1 MNLDKQIAELQA
13 DLNAAHHVTY
23 LTGAG
28 VSTPS
33 HIPDYRSKNGI
44 YNGISESPEQILS
57 KETLFHQPA
66 KFHHFVMENMYFP
79 DAKPN
84 IIHQKIATSCNKNG
98 TLITQ
103 NVDGLDKKA
112 GNKHVIEFH
121 GDLYNIYCTKC
132 HEKISYDSYK
142 KSYLHEKDQGIIR
155 PGIVLYG
162 EPINEKVLTKSVEK
176 IHDSDLVIIAGTSF
190 VVYPFAQLLAYRQ
203 ANAKIW
209 VVNNTPVPAPK
220 EVSTIIEN
228 AEKVFDKLYI
238 TAIILTNILFNL
250 FPSSLCYFL
259 LYNIRYS

>member
-1 MNLDKQIAELQA
+1 MNLDKHIAALQA
-13 DLNAAHHVTY
+13 DLNAAIHVTY

-57 KETLFHQPA
+57 EETLFHQPA

-84 IIHQKIATSCNKNG
+84 IIHKKIAASCNKNG

-132 HEKISYDSYK
+132 HEKISYNSYK
-142 KSYLHEKDQGIIR
+142 NSYIHEKDQGIIR
-155 PGIVLYG
+155 PGIILYG
-162 EPINEKVLTKSVEK
+162 ESINEKILTKSVEN
-176 IHDSDLVIIAGTSF
+176 IHNSDLVIIAGTSF
-190 VVYPFAQLLAYRQ
+190 VVYPFAQLLTYRQ
-203 ANAKIW
+203 AKAKVW
-209 VVNNTPVPAPK
+209 VVNNTNISTSNGVP
-220 EVSTIIEN
+220 TIIDN

-238 TAIILTNILFNL
+238 
-250 FPSSLCYFL
+250 
-259 LYNIRYS
+259 

>member
-1 MNLDKQIAELQA
+1 MNLDKQIAALQA
-13 DLNAAHHVTY
+13 DLNAAIHVTY

-57 KETLFHQPA
+57 EETLFHQPA

-84 IIHQKIATSCNKNG
+84 IIHKKIAASCNKNG

-132 HEKISYDSYK
+132 HEKISYNSYK
-142 KSYLHEKDQGIIR
+142 NSYIHEKDQGIIR
-155 PGIVLYG
+155 PGIILYG
-162 EPINEKVLTKSVEK
+162 ESINEKILTKSVEN
-176 IHDSDLVIIAGTSF
+176 IHNSDLVIIAGTSF
-190 VVYPFAQLLAYRQ
+190 VVYPFAQLLTYRQ
-203 ANAKIW
+203 AKAKVW
-209 VVNNTPVPAPK
+209 VVNNTNISTSNGVP
-220 EVSTIIEN
+220 TIIDN

-238 TAIILTNILFNL
+238 
-250 FPSSLCYFL
+250 
-259 LYNIRYS
+259 

>member
-1 MNLDKQIAELQA
+1 MNLDKQIAALQA
-13 DLNAAHHVTY
+13 DLNAAIHVTY

-44 YNGISESPEQILS
+44 YNGILESPEQILS
-57 KETLFHQPA
+57 EETLFHQPA

-84 IIHQKIATSCNKNG
+84 IIHKKIAASCNKNG

-132 HEKISYDSYK
+132 HEKISYNSYK
-142 KSYLHEKDQGIIR
+142 NSYIHEKDQGIIR
-155 PGIVLYG
+155 PGIILYG
-162 EPINEKVLTKSVEK
+162 ESINEKILTKSVEN
-176 IHDSDLVIIAGTSF
+176 IHNSDLVIIAGTSF
-190 VVYPFAQLLAYRQ
+190 VVYPFAQLLTYGQ
-203 ANAKIW
+203 AKAKVW
-209 VVNNTPVPAPK
+209 VVNNTNISTSNG
-220 EVSTIIEN
+220 VSTIIDN

-238 TAIILTNILFNL
+238 
-250 FPSSLCYFL
+250 
-259 LYNIRYS
+259 

>member
-1 MNLDKQIAELQA
+1 MNLDKQIAALQA
-13 DLNAAHHVTY
+13 DLNAAIYVTY

-57 KETLFHQPA
+57 EETLFHQPA

-84 IIHQKIATSCNKNG
+84 IIHKKIAASCNKNG

-132 HEKISYDSYK
+132 HEKISYNSYK
-142 KSYLHEKDQGIIR
+142 NSYIHEKDQGIIR
-155 PGIVLYG
+155 PGIILYG
-162 EPINEKVLTKSVEK
+162 ESINEKILTKSVEN
-176 IHDSDLVIIAGTSF
+176 IHNSDLVIIAGTSF
-190 VVYPFAQLLAYRQ
+190 VVYPFAQLLTYRQ
-203 ANAKIW
+203 AKAKVW
-209 VVNNTPVPAPK
+209 VVNNTNISTSNG
-220 EVSTIIEN
+220 VSTIIDN

-238 TAIILTNILFNL
+238 
-250 FPSSLCYFL
+250 
-259 LYNIRYS
+259 

>member
-1 MNLDKQIAELQA
+1 MNLDKQIAALQA
-13 DLNAAHHVTY
+13 DLNAAIHVTY

-57 KETLFHQPA
+57 EETLFHQPA

-84 IIHQKIATSCNKNG
+84 IIHKKIAASCNKNG

-132 HEKISYDSYK
+132 HEKISYNSYK
-142 KSYLHEKDQGIIR
+142 NSYIHEKDQGIIR
-155 PGIVLYG
+155 PGIILYG
-162 EPINEKVLTKSVEK
+162 ESINEKILTKSVEN
-176 IHDSDLVIIAGTSF
+176 IHNSDLVIIAGTSF
-190 VVYPFAQLLAYRQ
+190 VVYPFAQLLTYRQ
-203 ANAKIW
+203 AKAKVW
-209 VVNNTPVPAPK
+209 VVNNTNISTSNG
-220 EVSTIIEN
+220 VSTIIYN

-238 TAIILTNILFNL
+238 
-250 FPSSLCYFL
+250 
-259 LYNIRYS
+259 

>member
-1 MNLDKQIAELQA
+1 MDLDNQIANLQA
-13 DLNAAHHVTY
+13 DIDNAHHITY

-44 YNGISESPEQILS
+44 YNGISETPEQILS
-57 KETLFHQPA
+57 EETLLHEPA

-79 DAKPN
+79 QAKPN
-84 IIHQKIATSCNKNG
+84 IIHEKIATSCNKNG

-121 GDLYNIYCTKC
+121 GDLYNIFCTKC
-132 HEKISYDSYK
+132 HEHFSYEEYK
-142 KSYLHEKDQGIIR
+142 KAYLHEKDNGIIR

-162 EPINEKVLTKSVEK
+162 EPIDEK
-176 IHDSDLVIIAGTSF
+176 ILIESIKNIQNSDLVIIAGTSF
-190 VVYPFAQLLAYRQ
+190 VVYPFAQLLTYRK
-203 ANAKIW
+203 ANTKVW
-209 VVNNTPVPAPK
+209 VVNNTPILAPR
-220 EVSTIIEN
+220 EVSTIITN

-238 TAIILTNILFNL
+238 
-250 FPSSLCYFL
+250 
-259 LYNIRYS
+259 

>member
-1 MNLDKQIAELQA
+1 MNLDKQIAALQA
-13 DLNAAHHVTY
+13 DLNAAIHVTY

-57 KETLFHQPA
+57 EETFFHQPA

-84 IIHQKIATSCNKNG
+84 IIHKKIAASCNKNG

-112 GNKHVIEFH
+112 VNKHVIEFH

-132 HEKISYDSYK
+132 HEKISYNSYK
-142 KSYLHEKDQGIIR
+142 NSYIHEKDQGIIR
-155 PGIVLYG
+155 PGIILYG
-162 EPINEKVLTKSVEK
+162 ESINEKILTKSVEN

-190 VVYPFAQLLAYRQ
+190 VVYPFAQLLTYRQ
-203 ANAKIW
+203 AKAKVW
-209 VVNNTPVPAPK
+209 VVNNTNISTSNG
-220 EVSTIIEN
+220 VSPIIDN

-238 TAIILTNILFNL
+238 
-250 FPSSLCYFL
+250 
-259 LYNIRYS
+259 

>member
-1 MNLDKQIAELQA
+1 MNLDKQFAALQA
-13 DLNAAHHVTY
+13 DLNAAIHVTY

-57 KETLFHQPA
+57 EETLFHQPA

-84 IIHQKIATSCNKNG
+84 IIHKKIAASCNKNG

-132 HEKISYDSYK
+132 HEKISYNSYK
-142 KSYLHEKDQGIIR
+142 NSYIHEKDQGIIR
-155 PGIVLYG
+155 PGIILYG
-162 EPINEKVLTKSVEK
+162 ESINEKILTKSVEN
-176 IHDSDLVIIAGTSF
+176 IHNSDLVIIAGTSF
-190 VVYPFAQLLAYRQ
+190 VVYPFAQLLTYRQ
-203 ANAKIW
+203 AKAKVW
-209 VVNNTPVPAPK
+209 VVNNTNISTSNG
-220 EVSTIIEN
+220 VSTIIDN

-238 TAIILTNILFNL
+238 
-250 FPSSLCYFL
+250 
-259 LYNIRYS
+259 

>member
-1 MNLDKQIAELQA
+1 MNLNNQISALQ
-13 DLNAAHHVTY
+13 DVLNQAHHVTY

-57 KETLFHQPA
+57 EDTLFHEPA
-66 KFHHFVMENMYFP
+66 KFHQFVMNNMYFP
-79 DAKPN
+79 NAQPN
-84 IIHQKIATSCNKNG
+84 IIHQKIAASCNKNG

-121 GDLYNIYCTKC
+121 GNLYNIFCTKC
-132 HEKISYDSYK
+132 HEQISYNQYK
-142 KSYLHEKDQGIIR
+142 KSFIHEKDNGIIR

-162 EPINEKVLTKSVEK
+162 EPINEKIMFES
-176 IHDSDLVIIAGTSF
+176 INGIQNSDLVIIAGTSF

-209 VVNNTPVPAPK
+209 VINNTTIPTTT
-220 EVSTIIEN
+220 EVSTIIDN

-238 TAIILTNILFNL
+238 
-250 FPSSLCYFL
+250 
-259 LYNIRYS
+259 

>member
-1 MNLDKQIAELQA
+1 M
-13 DLNAAHHVTY
+13 
-23 LTGAG
+23 G
-28 VSTPS
+28 
-33 HIPDYRSKNGI
+33 
-44 YNGISESPEQILS
+44 
-57 KETLFHQPA
+57 
-66 KFHHFVMENMYFP
+66 NMYFP

-84 IIHQKIATSCNKNG
+84 IIHQKIAASCNKNG

-132 HEKISYDSYK
+132 HEKISYDNYK

-162 EPINEKVLTKSVEK
+162 EPINEKILTKSVKK

-209 VVNNTPVPAPK
+209 VVNNTTVPAPK
-220 EVSTIIEN
+220 DVSTIISN

-238 TAIILTNILFNL
+238 
-250 FPSSLCYFL
+250 
-259 LYNIRYS
+259 

>member
-1 MNLDKQIAELQA
+1 MNVDKQIAALQA
-13 DLNAAHHVTY
+13 DLNAAHHITY

-57 KETLFHQPA
+57 EETLFHQPA
-66 KFHHFVMENMYFP
+66 KFHHFVMGNMYFS

-84 IIHQKIATSCNKNG
+84 IIHQKIAASCNKNG

-132 HEKISYDSYK
+132 HEKISYDNYK
-142 KSYLHEKDQGIIR
+142 NHIFMKKIR
-155 PGIVLYG
+155 ELFVPGLFYTV
-162 EPINEKVLTKSVEK
+162 NQLTKKFSQNLLK
-176 IHDSDLVIIAGTSF
+176 RFMIA
-190 VVYPFAQLLAYRQ
+190 
-203 ANAKIW
+203 I
-209 VVNNTPVPAPK
+209 
-220 EVSTIIEN
+220 
-228 AEKVFDKLYI
+228 
-238 TAIILTNILFNL
+238 
-250 FPSSLCYFL
+250 
-259 LYNIRYS
+259 

>member
-1 MNLDKQIAELQA
+1 MDLDKQIAALQA
-13 DLNAAHHVTY
+13 DLNNAQHVTY

-57 KETLFHQPA
+57 EDTLFHEPA
-66 KFHHFVMENMYFP
+66 KFHQFVMENMYFP
-79 DAKPN
+79 NAQPN
-84 IIHQKIATSCNKNG
+84 IIHKKIAASCNKNG

-121 GDLYNIYCTKC
+121 GNLYNIFCTKC
-132 HEKISYDSYK
+132 YEKISYDEYK
-142 KSYLHEKDQGIIR
+142 KSYFHEKDNGIIR

-162 EPINEKVLTKSVEK
+162 EPINEDILINSIKN
-176 IHDSDLVIIAGTSF
+176 IQNSDLVIIAGTSF
-190 VVYPFAQLLAYRQ
+190 VVYPFAQLLAYRKP
-203 ANAKIW
+203 NAKVW
-209 VVNNTPVPAPK
+209 VINNTIVPAPE
-220 EVSTIIEN
+220 EVSTIISD

-238 TAIILTNILFNL
+238 
-250 FPSSLCYFL
+250 
-259 LYNIRYS
+259 

>member
-1 MNLDKQIAELQA
+1 MNVDKQIATLQA
-13 DLNAAHHVTY
+13 DLNAAHHITY

-57 KETLFHQPA
+57 EETLFHQPA
-66 KFHHFVMENMYFP
+66 KFHHFVMGNMYFP

-84 IIHQKIATSCNKNG
+84 IIHQKIAASCNKNG

-132 HEKISYDSYK
+132 HEKISYDNYK

-162 EPINEKVLTKSVEK
+162 EPINEKILTKSVKK

-190 VVYPFAQLLAYRQ
+190 VVYPFAQLLVYRQ

-209 VVNNTPVPAPK
+209 VVNNTPIPTPK
-220 EVSTIIEN
+220 DVSTIISN
-228 AEKVFDKLYI
+228 AEKVFDKLCI
-238 TAIILTNILFNL
+238 
-250 FPSSLCYFL
+250 
-259 LYNIRYS
+259 

>member
-1 MNLDKQIAELQA
+1 MDLDKQIAALQSN
-13 DLNAAHHVTY
+13 LNDAHHVTY

-44 YNGISESPEQILS
+44 YNGISENPEQILS
-57 KETLFHQPA
+57 EDTLFHEPT
-66 KFHHFVMENMYFP
+66 KFHHFIMENMYFP
-79 DAKPN
+79 KAKPN
-84 IIHQKIATSCNKNG
+84 IIHEKIAASCNKNG

-121 GDLYNIYCTKC
+121 GDLYNIFCTKC
-132 HEKISYDSYK
+132 HEQISYEEYK
-142 KSYLHEKDQGIIR
+142 KSFIHEKDNGLIR

-162 EPINEKVLTKSVEK
+162 EPINENVLVESVEN
-176 IHDSDLVIIAGTSF
+176 IQNSDLVIIAGTSF

-203 ANAKIW
+203 PDAKVWI
-209 VVNNTPVPAPK
+209 VNNTPVPAPK
-220 EVSTIIEN
+220 AVPTIIAN

-238 TAIILTNILFNL
+238 
-250 FPSSLCYFL
+250 
-259 LYNIRYS
+259 

>member
-1 MNLDKQIAELQA
+1 MNLDKQIAALQA
-13 DLNAAHHVTY
+13 DLNAAIHVTY

-57 KETLFHQPA
+57 EETLFHQPA

-84 IIHQKIATSCNKNG
+84 IIHKKIAASCNKNG

-132 HEKISYDSYK
+132 HEKISYNSYK
-142 KSYLHEKDQGIIR
+142 NSYIHEKDQGIIR
-155 PGIVLYG
+155 PGIILYG
-162 EPINEKVLTKSVEK
+162 ESINEKSSQNLLKTFM
-176 IHDSDLVIIAGTSF
+176 IA
-190 VVYPFAQLLAYRQ
+190 
-203 ANAKIW
+203 I
-209 VVNNTPVPAPK
+209 
-220 EVSTIIEN
+220 
-228 AEKVFDKLYI
+228 
-238 TAIILTNILFNL
+238 
-250 FPSSLCYFL
+250 
-259 LYNIRYS
+259 

>member
-1 MNLDKQIAELQA
+1 MNLDKQIAALQA
-13 DLNAAHHVTY
+13 DLNAAIHVTY

-44 YNGISESPEQILS
+44 YNGISESPERILS
-57 KETLFHQPA
+57 EKTLFHQPA

-84 IIHQKIATSCNKNG
+84 IIHKKIAASCNKNG

-132 HEKISYDSYK
+132 HEKISYNSYK
-142 KSYLHEKDQGIIR
+142 NSYIHEKDQGIIR
-155 PGIVLYG
+155 PGIILYG
-162 EPINEKVLTKSVEK
+162 ESINEKILTKSVEN
-176 IHDSDLVIIAGTSF
+176 IHNSDLVIIAGTSF
-190 VVYPFAQLLAYRQ
+190 VVYPFAQLLTYRQ
-203 ANAKIW
+203 AKAKVW
-209 VVNNTPVPAPK
+209 VVNNTNISTSNG
-220 EVSTIIEN
+220 VSTIIDN

-238 TAIILTNILFNL
+238 
-250 FPSSLCYFL
+250 
-259 LYNIRYS
+259 

>member
-1 MNLDKQIAELQA
+1 MDLDNQIAALQA
-13 DLNAAHHVTY
+13 DLNNAHHVTY

-57 KETLFHQPA
+57 EDTLFHEPA

-79 DAKPN
+79 NAQPN
-84 IIHQKIATSCNKNG
+84 IIHQKIAASCNKNG

-121 GDLYNIYCTKC
+121 GNLYNIFCTKC
-132 HEKISYDSYK
+132 HEKISYEEYK
-142 KSYLHEKDQGIIR
+142 ESYLHAKDHGIIR

-162 EPINEKVLTKSVEK
+162 EPINEMVLTESIKA
-176 IHDSDLVIIAGTSF
+176 IQNSDLVIIAGTSF
-190 VVYPFAQLLAYRQ
+190 VVYPLAQLLAYRQ
-203 ANAKIW
+203 AAAKVW
-209 VVNNTPVPAPK
+209 VINNTPVPAPK
-220 EVSTIIEN
+220 EVLTIIEN

-238 TAIILTNILFNL
+238 
-250 FPSSLCYFL
+250 
-259 LYNIRYS
+259 